1 MHKIMDNYGYT
12 ANLIENNYSN
22 LQTLT
27 IGQNLAL
34 ILKGGVSYKQKG
46 RPTKAMGK

>member
-12 ANLIENNYSN
+12 ANLIENNYNN
-22 LQTLT
+22 LQALT

-34 ILKGGVSYKQKG
+34 IPKG
-46 RPTKAMGK
+46 

>member
-12 ANLIENNYSN
+12 TNLIENNYSN

-34 ILKGGVSYKQKG
+34 IPKG
-46 RPTKAMGK
+46 